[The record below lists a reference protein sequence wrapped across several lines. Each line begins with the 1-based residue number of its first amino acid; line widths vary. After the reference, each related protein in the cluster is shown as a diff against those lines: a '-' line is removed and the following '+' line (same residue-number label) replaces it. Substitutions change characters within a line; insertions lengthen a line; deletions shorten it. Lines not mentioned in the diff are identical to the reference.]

1 MRNLTV
7 IPSLL
12 DLFTTIVYIGG
23 EIHKMLIGDFTIK
36 ISTTYHHGHKPTV
49 IDLKRTIK
57 QGGGD

>member
-36 ISTTYHHGHKPTV
+36 ISTRPFNKGRYQVFLPA
-49 IDLKRTIK
+49 
-57 QGGGD
+57 